1 MPADRTKRLR
11 EPLVKLIR
19 AEDPDSFRDLIPIS
33 GVFEI
38 DDCTVEISYPL
49 DASAED
55 LQQIQITIES
65 MIHVVD
71 IRVSSSPDPE
81 ESHYLIT
88 VTETLPDSP
97 AYRRKS

>member
-11 EPLVKLIR
+11 EPLIKLVR

-55 LQQIQITIES
+55 LHKIVTIIES

-71 IRVSSSPDPE
+71 VRVSSSAIPE
-81 ESHYLIT
+81 QQEYLVTI
-88 VTETLPDSP
+88 TETLPDSP